1 MKVSFTIQIELSD
14 VEIES
19 IVPDGKGKVELV
31 LSSGGVQAR
40 CQTDEAM
47 SDYGPVNEALLSLA
61 GIQIMKERKGLPVVI
76 HAR

>member
-1 MKVSFTIQIELSD
+1 M
-14 VEIES
+14 
-19 IVPDGKGKVELV
+19 